1 MLAAIMA
8 VIIYRIF
15 IVLLI
20 YKSSDPVLKGQAK
33 LITTITAACLSV
45 IAITLLNKVYEKIA
59 IFLTNM
65 GMYLLPPIN
74 RSSGL
79 WAIVFVEVT
88 AAFNCFIKKGLS
100 IFDINQLFGS
110 CLHILT

>member
-1 MLAAIMA
+1 MA

-65 GMYLLPPIN
+65 GMYLLP
-74 RSSGL
+74 L
-79 WAIVFVEVT
+79 
-88 AAFNCFIKKGLS
+88 
-100 IFDINQLFGS
+100 
-110 CLHILT
+110 